1 VGRRKGTSGKKH
13 IDKEKERA
21 LEESMEAMRT
31 AIECG
36 NEEDYIR
43 LLKLTRPDLTREQ
56 LLSFVNDFRLL
67 RRNRQ
72 PLR

>member
-1 VGRRKGTSGKKH
+1 MARRRETSGKKH
-13 IDKEKERA
+13 IDKEKERV
-21 LEESMEAMRT
+21 LEERMEAMKI

-43 LLKLTRPDLTREQ
+43 LLKLTKPDLTREQ
-56 LLSFVNDFRLL
+56 LLSFVNEFRLL

-72 PLR
+72 P